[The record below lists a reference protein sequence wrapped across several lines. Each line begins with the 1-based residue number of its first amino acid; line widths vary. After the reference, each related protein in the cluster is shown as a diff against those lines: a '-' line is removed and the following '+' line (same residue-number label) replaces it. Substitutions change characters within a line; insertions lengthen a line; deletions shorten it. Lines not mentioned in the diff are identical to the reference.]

1 MSEKN
6 SCVILHRTRMR
17 RLPLQ
22 KSPLKRSRGTP
33 ILKTSSRSAA
43 VSSPPDLS
51 RRKRVKF
58 AGFTGLREQGGDGAI
73 LMKEL
78 VFHAD
83 QEVPL
88 QAKLA
93 LTDHYYSKEML
104 LMWKKCYI
112 RQFRIQAGMNQKV
125 EQQDQWSLQKSHPQL
140 NYYILQLQQFG
151 KIMKGTVFDVLQESE
166 QTTDAHFPSSS
177 SKSNCTFESFD
188 NQLKNLY
195 PSRHGSDYGWLN
207 LACSKKVLCQEP
219 VFKINEKADAV
230 DHDQE
235 EHALA
240 IESSRGFDCSYY
252 RCHHLDWTDCAVT
265 NYLCLSPNSSI
276 PLFPNGMYE
285 FCIGKESYPTI
296 NSKAEVG
303 FQEMQLVPFTNEF
316 TNSFDYIQ
324 SSGLNL
330 MPGEEMLTDS
340 LLDLHAISVQEHPPP
355 VFVPKDVDRFP
366 ITMCADFYQ
375 TTGFYSLKNSS
386 FDLRLPDSAHCSL
399 LRVKCL
405 QNFSDGSDHS
415 PIGVDFTLDMSKQS
429 DGFGCFLTGNTCN
442 IPEEELNSMGRPYK
456 LPEGYSPIGDK
467 SYSGSFQID

>member
-1 MSEKN
+1 MKVQIAEK
-6 SCVILHRTRMR
+6 
-17 RLPLQ
+17 
-22 KSPLKRSRGTP
+22 
-33 ILKTSSRSAA
+33 A
-43 VSSPPDLS
+43 DLS

-58 AGFTGLREQGGDGAI
+58 AGFTGLREQGGDGGNPYEGARLSCFDEAKTSEYKYFKRLLEKAAHVHYADKFAKNDTNLKTI
-73 LMKEL
+73 KETTYL
-78 VFHAD
+78 EGSRSAVTSETGIDRSLLLKRNASYVE
-83 QEVPL
+83 EVL
-88 QAKLA
+88 
-93 LTDHYYSKEML
+93 YSPVQNSGRHE
-104 LMWKKCYI
+104 
-112 RQFRIQAGMNQKV
+112 
-125 EQQDQWSLQKSHPQL
+125 
-140 NYYILQLQQFG
+140 
-151 KIMKGTVFDVLQESE
+151 
-166 QTTDAHFPSSS
+166 
-177 SKSNCTFESFD
+177 SKSGATRSVEPSKVTPTTQLLHSSASAVWQNYEGDSATCHELEGTFSGKRLHLI
-188 NQLKNLY
+188 QLAA
-195 PSRHGSDYGWLN
+195 RT
-207 LACSKKVLCQEP
+207 CSQQ
-219 VFKINEKADAV
+219 V
-230 DHDQE
+230 DE
-235 EHALA
+235 FL
-240 IESSRGFDCSYY
+240 SK
-252 RCHHLDWTDCAVT
+252 
-265 NYLCLSPNSSI
+265 SPNSSI

-285 FCIGKESYPTI
+285 FCIGKDSYPTI